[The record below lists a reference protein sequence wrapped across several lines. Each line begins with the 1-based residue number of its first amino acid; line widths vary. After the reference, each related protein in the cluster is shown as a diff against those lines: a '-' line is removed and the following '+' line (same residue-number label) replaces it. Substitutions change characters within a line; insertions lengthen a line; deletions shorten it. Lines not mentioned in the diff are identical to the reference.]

1 MPLEGLLNRPTSV
14 VLYGSDRPLL
24 NWVAYAL
31 ASAEDPEF
39 HWTDVRLAGEVLAVT
54 DPLSLGVVPPERLNI
69 RYPHELLPNDA
80 DANMAIAGVV
90 REDGASDTMRRLM
103 DFIRLPMDAQRWLA
117 GGPSGGRPR
126 VFVLSN
132 GHRLVSSYPPN
143 SLAPVLGA
151 IVEAGAAMFMTF
163 ADSPPAS
170 HAAFESALHLH
181 GHDPKAWRQATLKV
195 ERGPSA
201 GPLRAGSEYRL
212 GELDIVA
219 SVLARHLV

>member
-1 MPLEGLLNRPTSV
+1 MPLESLLDRPTSA

-31 ASAEDPEF
+31 ASADDPGF
-39 HWTDVRLAGEVLAVT
+39 HWTDVRLAGEVLAET
-54 DPLSLGVVPPERLNI
+54 DPLSLGVIPPDRLNI

-90 REDGASDTMRRLM
+90 RGDDTSDAMRRLM
-103 DFIRLPMDAQRWLA
+103 DFIRLPVDAQRLLA
-117 GGPSGGRPR
+117 QGPAGGRPR

-143 SLAPVLGA
+143 TLASVLGA
-151 IVEAGAAMFMTF
+151 IVGAGAAMFMTF

-170 HAAFESALHLH
+170 HVAFQSALYLH
-181 GHDPKAWRQATLKV
+181 GHDPKAWKQATLKV
-195 ERGPSA
+195 ERGPSS
-201 GPLRAGSEYRL
+201 GPLQAGREYRL
-212 GELDIVA
+212 DELEVVA
-219 SVLARHLV
+219 SVLARHRV